1 MKILVVEDN
10 LRLAERISTKLHKS
24 HTIDRAETGHE
35 VLDKIKQVEYG
46 VIVLDLGLPDMSG
59 LEVCQ
64 RLRKLSV
71 TTPILILTGNNEMSE
86 RVELLNQGADDF
98 MTKPFDPNELRA
110 RIAALG
116 RRRSRQPPTSLLK
129 YEDIIIDLEQRK
141 VSRSGI
147 TIDLRRKEFDILEY
161 LIRNKGRVLTR
172 DMIMNHAWDADK
184 TSWNSTVDVH
194 IKHIRDKVDRPF
206 DVPIIK
212 TAYGLGYRVD
222 TTE

>member
-10 LRLAERISTKLHKS
+10 IRLAERISAKLHKS
-24 HTIDRAETGHE
+24 HSIDRAETGHE
-35 VLDKIKQVEYG
+35 VLDRIKQVEYS
-46 VIVLDLGLPDMSG
+46 VIILDLGLPDMSG

-71 TTPILILTGNNEMSE
+71 TTPILILTGKDEMSE
-86 RVELLNQGADDF
+86 RIELLNQGADDF

-110 RIAALG
+110 RISALG
-116 RRRSRQPPTSLLK
+116 RRRSRQPPTSQLQYK
-129 YEDIIIDLEQRK
+129 DIIIDIEERK
-141 VSRSGI
+141 VSRSGVNI
-147 TIDLRRKEFDILEY
+147 ELRRKEFDILEY

-184 TSWNSTVDVH
+184 TSWSSTVDVH
-194 IKHIRDKVDRPF
+194 IKHIRDKIDRPF
-206 DVPIIK
+206 AVPIIK

-222 TTE
+222 SAQ